1 MKVGFFARKLHEEA
15 QSMKVQAPVRSLV
28 IVAGLLIHPAV
39 ATAQGSVPDT
49 VSKLKTVKVTEA
61 RSTGVVGGASA
72 VVIKTSEVKASPA
85 PLLDQ
90 ALRETPFLLVR
101 QNSRGE
107 VELSVR
113 GSDSRQPQVMLDG
126 VPITMGW
133 DHRTDASLIPVTG
146 SEEIT
151 VIRGL
156 GSILG
161 GPNSLGGTVAV
172 ASRTSGLTAG
182 SGRWWGGLGIDDNA
196 SYVASVGG
204 ERLLSAMRGTLSI
217 RGGVAQRKRDGFA
230 LPDGATDPTAADG
243 LRTNSDLDEADAFAS
258 IRWSNA
264 AGRNFGVTFTGFNAE
279 KGVPPEEHISAPRF
293 WRYPY
298 HTRAVVGVSGGM
310 GAFATPWGTATL
322 EAGAGLNTGR
332 YHIDQYSNRSY
343 TTVTAVERGN
353 EQTMTGRVALSH
365 TLPALAKLG
374 LAATMADIKFIESL
388 PPVADAQYRQK
399 MLSLAGEVEA
409 PIGDR
414 TTVSAGIALDKSE
427 TPETG
432 GREPAFLA
440 FNKLGWRAG
449 IERRV
454 NENWRLNAS
463 ASQRSRFPALREL
476 YSGALSRFR
485 PNPNLKP
492 ETLLGFEGGF
502 TWSGA
507 IGAAQVA
514 TFQVTGFKH
523 TLDEAVVRIQLSNP
537 TRFERVNKDR
547 IESSGAEILAGFT
560 FGNDRERAITLSGD
574 ATIQRIRLYDMTAGD
589 AQRHAETNPEM
600 RANLNLGVPLL
611 MSWRGNVGARHT
623 GSQYCLA
630 GSTGETRLDAQ
641 TISDLSVE
649 RTFSFA
655 GMFRSIRALIAL
667 DNVGNATVFDI
678 CGLPQPGRT
687 LRAMFSFR

>member
-1 MKVGFFARKLHEEA
+1 MKVHASA
-15 QSMKVQAPVRSLV
+15 RSLI
-28 IVAGLLIHPAV
+28 IVAASLILPAA
-39 ATAQGSVPDT
+39 ATAQGAAADSA
-49 VSKLKTVKVTEA
+49 SKLKAVKVTEA

-72 VVIKTSEVKASPA
+72 VVIKTREVKASPA

-107 VELSVR
+107 TELAVR
-113 GSDSRQPQVMLDG
+113 GSDSRQASVMLDG
-126 VPITMGW
+126 VPITIGW
-133 DHRTDASLIPVTG
+133 DHRTDVSLVPVTG

-151 VIRGL
+151 VVRGL

-161 GPNSLGGTVAV
+161 GPNTLGGTIAI
-172 ASRTSGLTAG
+172 ASRTTGLAAG
-182 SGRWWGGLGIDDNA
+182 TGRWWGGLGIDDNA

-204 ERLLSAMRGTLSI
+204 ERNLAAGSGILSL
-217 RGGVAQRKRDGFA
+217 RGGAAQRKRDGFA
-230 LPDGATDPTAADG
+230 LPGGATDPTAEDG

-258 IRWSNA
+258 LRWSNS
-264 AGRNFGVTFTGFNAE
+264 AGRSIGVTLTGFNAE
-279 KGVPPEEHISAPRF
+279 KGVPPEEHLASPRF

-298 HTRAVVGVSGGM
+298 HTRAVVGVSGGT

-332 YHIDQYSNRSY
+332 YHIDQYSNRTY

-353 EQTMTGRVALSH
+353 EQTMSGRLAASH
-365 TLPALAKLG
+365 TLGERAKLG
-374 LAATMADIKFIESL
+374 LSATSADVKFIESL
-388 PPVADAQYRQK
+388 PPVADAHYRQK
-399 MLSLAGEVEA
+399 LLSLAGEVEA
-409 PIGDR
+409 SIGDR

-432 GREPAFLA
+432 GRSPEFSAFD
-440 FNKLGWRAG
+440 KLGWRAG
-449 IERRV
+449 LERRV
-454 NENWRLNAS
+454 NERWRLNAS

-476 YSGALSRFR
+476 YSGALNRFR
-485 PNPNLKP
+485 PNPNLRP

-507 IGAAQVA
+507 MGDARDA
-514 TFQVTGFKH
+514 TFQVTAFKH
-523 TLDEAVVRIQLSNP
+523 TLDDAVIRIQLSNP

-547 IESSGAEILAGFT
+547 IESSGAELLAGFS
-560 FGNDRERAITLSGD
+560 FGADRARAVTLSGD
-574 ATIQRIRLYDMTAGD
+574 ATIQRITLYDKTAAD
-589 AQRHAETNPEM
+589 AERHAETNPEM
-600 RANLNLGVPLL
+600 RANLNVGVPLL
-611 MSWRGNVGARHT
+611 MNWRGNAGARHT
-623 GSQYCLA
+623 GTQYCLA
-630 GSTGETRLDAQ
+630 GTTGEIKLDAQ
-641 TISDLSVE
+641 TVSDLSVE

-655 GMFRSIRALIAL
+655 GMFRSVRALIAL

>member
-1 MKVGFFARKLHEEA
+1 MKVK
-15 QSMKVQAPVRSLV
+15 APVRTL
-28 IVAGLLIHPAV
+28 AMAGGLLILPDV
-39 ATAQGSVPDT
+39 ATAQGTPADT
-49 VSKLKTVKVTEA
+49 ASKLKTVKVTEA

-72 VVIKTSEVKASPA
+72 VIIQTSEVKASPA

-133 DHRTDASLIPVTG
+133 DHRTDVSLVPVTG
-146 SEEIT
+146 AEEIT
-151 VIRGL
+151 LVRGL

-161 GPNSLGGTVAV
+161 GPNALGGMIAV
-172 ASRTSGLTAG
+172 ASRTTGLTAG
-182 SGRWWGGLGIDDNA
+182 TGRWWGGLGIDDNA
-196 SYVASVGG
+196 SYVASLGG
-204 ERLLSAMRGTLSI
+204 ERHLSALNGILTL

-258 IRWSNA
+258 LRWSNST
-264 AGRNFGVTFTGFNAE
+264 GRNLGVTFTGFNAE

-310 GAFATPWGTATL
+310 GAFMTPWGAATL
-322 EAGAGLNTGR
+322 DAAAGLNTGR
-332 YHIDQYSNRSY
+332 YHIDQYSSRTY

-365 TLPALAKLG
+365 SLPANAKIG
-374 LAATMADIKFIESL
+374 LAATMADIRFIESL
-388 PPVADAQYRQK
+388 PPVADAHYRQK
-399 MLSLAGEVEA
+399 MLSLAGEVDA
-409 PIGDR
+409 PVGDR
-414 TTVSAGIALDKSE
+414 TTISAGIALDKSE

-440 FNKLGWRAG
+440 FEKLGWRAG

-454 NENWRLNAS
+454 NDHWRLNAS

-485 PNPNLKP
+485 PNPDLKP
-492 ETLLGFEGGF
+492 ETLLGLEGGF

-507 IGAAQVA
+507 MGAAQVA

-547 IESSGAEILAGFT
+547 IESSGAEMLAGFT
-560 FGNDRERAITLSGD
+560 FGSDRARAVTLSGD
-574 ATIQRIRLYDMTAGD
+574 ATIQSIKLYDKTAGD

-600 RANLNLGVPLL
+600 RANLNLGLPLL
-611 MSWRGNVGARHT
+611 MSWRGNIGARHT
-623 GSQYCLA
+623 GTQYCLSGTA
-630 GSTGETRLDAQ
+630 SESKLDAQ
-641 TISDLSVE
+641 TVSDVSME

-655 GMFRSIRALIAL
+655 GVFRSVRALIAL
-667 DNVGNATVFDI
+667 DNVGNSTVYDI